1 MNIKNFIKV
10 NGIQEADVII
20 VKREKFGIFDHFVVF
35 LGYHHITYEPL
46 FVANYGEHVDLI
58 SNRKLLDFLQTYTP
72 TSIRRFKGNSIDRK
86 YAIKRALNEL
96 NSPIKVG
103 YNLIVNNCE
112 HFANWVQKGIRESEQ
127 VENFSKGAVVAGL
140 GLLAIGAGTEK
151 KGLMWAGAI
160 TTLLGGIVMA
170 LESDDKE

>member
-58 SNRKLLDFLQTYTP
+58 SNNKLFNFLQTYTP
-72 TSIRRFKGNSIDRK
+72 TSIRRFKGNALDRS
-86 YAIKRALNEL
+86 YAIKRALKEL
-96 NSPIKVG
+96 NSPVKVG

-112 HFANWVQKGIRESEQ
+112 HFANWVQTGVRESEQ
-127 VENFSKGAVVAGL
+127 VQNFGKGALLGGL
-140 GLLAIGAGTEK
+140 GLMAIGASTEK
-151 KGLMWAGAI
+151 KGLVWAGAL
-160 TTLLGGIVMA
+160 TALLGGIITA
-170 LESDDKE
+170 IDSEDN